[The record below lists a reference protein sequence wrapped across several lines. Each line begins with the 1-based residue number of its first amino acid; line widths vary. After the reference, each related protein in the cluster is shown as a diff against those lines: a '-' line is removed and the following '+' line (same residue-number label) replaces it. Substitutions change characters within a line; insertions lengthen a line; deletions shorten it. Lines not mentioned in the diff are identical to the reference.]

1 MIFNIVRQ
9 LADMLKINLLLSGH
23 GANKLISIVNIIYR
37 N

>member
-1 MIFNIVRQ
+1 
-9 LADMLKINLLLSGH
+9 MLKINLLLSGH